1 LFNIRG
7 DCRRTAARHPR
18 SVNAASANC
27 SAAAAIV
34 FHSAAMFFHKPPYSL
49 AHKSRENLNARS
61 RSGSK
66 SMTPPPRENRR
77 LRLQSSRCTFVFVGV
92 EAKMKQELIR
102 IRAELLSNYEKRIND
117 LHLLLNRAKELA
129 PEAKV
134 EIQMRIKL
142 LQKRKRR
149 LEDRYKEIDDLRE
162 EAAQLRELVREIRA
176 LLSTS
181 NRKSLIKRKG
191 NHSH

>member
-1 LFNIRG
+1 
-7 DCRRTAARHPR
+7 
-18 SVNAASANC
+18 
-27 SAAAAIV
+27 
-34 FHSAAMFFHKPPYSL
+34 
-49 AHKSRENLNARS
+49 
-61 RSGSK
+61 
-66 SMTPPPRENRR
+66 
-77 LRLQSSRCTFVFVGV
+77 
-92 EAKMKQELIR
+92 MKQELIR
-102 IRAELLSNYEKRIND
+102 IRAELLSNYEKRIDD
-117 LHLLLNRAKELA
+117 LHQLLSRAKELA

-134 EIQMRIKL
+134 EIQKRIKL

-162 EAAQLRELVREIRA
+162 EAAQLRESVREIRA